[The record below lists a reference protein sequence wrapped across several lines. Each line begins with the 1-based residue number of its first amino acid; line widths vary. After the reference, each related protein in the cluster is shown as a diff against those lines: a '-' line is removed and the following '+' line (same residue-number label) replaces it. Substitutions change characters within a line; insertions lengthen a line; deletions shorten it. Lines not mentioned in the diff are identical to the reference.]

1 MPMYNLIEYKDIYS
15 KISGSL
21 WQYYKDEP
29 AFTYGYIKH
38 FHVVDNN
45 SASFKRCS
53 TKDGKIMMPLKYL
66 SKFWR
71 NLEMLLIQCEI
82 NLILAWC

>member
-1 MPMYNLIEYKDIYS
+1 MPVYSLIKYRDIYS

-45 SASFKRCS
+45 SASFNLK
-53 TKDGKIMMPLKYL
+53 TKK
-66 SKFWR
+66 
-71 NLEMLLIQCEI
+71 
-82 NLILAWC
+82 